1 MSLRLTIH
9 QIMCGNFF
17 LLDDIHDNSPPEKN
31 PHCFFL
37 SIPASRR
44 GQRISK
50 GRGDFEAR
58 RAENTRRGPKG
69 RGRVAWGPGEAVSPS
84 PWWENFEK
92 LTLSGAFSDHF
103 LPICALSQDLLKC
116 KWDLSKCE
124 RIAISFTIL
133 GGGGPNRLFFLNLIL
148 RGSNLSVVL
157 KCRVP

>member
-17 LLDDIHDNSPPEKN
+17 LLDDIHDNSPPEKKSSL
-31 PHCFFL
+31 FFL

-50 GRGDFEAR
+50 GGGF
-58 RAENTRRGPKG
+58 RGPKG
-69 RGRVAWGPGEAVSPS
+69 REYAPRPEGGWGHQGEGVSPS